1 MAGAKTGINGQ
12 INNNIVTDG
21 LVFYVDPAYKKSY
34 PRTGTTVTDI
44 IGDTTGTLSG
54 AGGDNNTPQW
64 ENIKGGI
71 FDFDGTDDKITSVSN
86 SGFTNNDPRTF
97 SAWIKTTDSGVY
109 KTIVQVGPDN
119 NSNQNFELSTFGGFL
134 HFSSWSTYN
143 LTGNVTIADGSWR
156 FVSLT
161 FNGSVINGYV
171 EGSSAG
177 PNLTNASI
185 NLSTTDTS
193 YYIGGSATGH
203 SSKWFN
209 GNIGPILLYNKAL
222 SASEV
227 TQNYQAQK
235 ERFGL

>member
-1 MAGAKTGINGQ
+1 MAVNSGPDGIVQ
-12 INNNIVTDG
+12 DG
-21 LVFYVDPAYKKSY
+21 LVFCVDAANKDSY
-34 PRTGTTVTDI
+34 PGSGTTVIDLV
-44 IGDTTGTLSG
+44 GTNNSTISG
-54 AGGDNNTPQW
+54 ATFTNVNAGVW
-64 ENIKGGI
+64 
-71 FDFDGTDDKITSVSN
+71 DFDGIDDKITSVSN

-97 SAWIKTTDSGVY
+97 SAWIKTTDSGNY
-109 KTIVQVGPDN
+109 RTIVQVGPDN

-171 EGSSAG
+171 ESSSAG

-227 TQNYQAQK
+227 KQNYNALK
-235 ERFGL
+235 GRFI